1 MRGFIAASCVLF
13 AFASVAFGWGR
24 DGHAVISEIAHREL
38 SPEVR
43 ERVTEILGG
52 KHMAEVGSW
61 ADEVRRDPLYRW
73 SAPLHYSNIPPGEP
87 AFVFERHSPPEGCA
101 VSAIKRFSAELVDPA
116 LTDVQRREALKFL
129 IHFVGDIHQPL
140 HAGFA
145 HDRGGNDIAVE
156 LLGRPFNLHAV
167 WDSGLMRAAEVGP
180 WPAYADRLHSRITDH
195 QRGAWS
201 DLDPEVWTTESYQLA
216 VTFAYAIP
224 ENGKLDEDYV
234 QRNIPIVDARL
245 SIAGV
250 RLALLLNE
258 LLGGEGEDLDA
269 SVDDD
274 ALVPEGLSVGG

>member
-1 MRGFIAASCVLF
+1 MRSLIAAFLVLLL
-13 AFASVAFGWGR
+13 SPSIAFGWGR

-38 SPEVR
+38 SPEVLD
-43 ERVTEILGG
+43 RVTEILGG
-52 KHMAEVGSW
+52 RHMAEVGAW
-61 ADEVRRDPLYRW
+61 ADEVRRQPAYRW

-101 VSAIKRFSAELVDPA
+101 VAAIKRFSQELVDPE
-116 LTDVQRREALKFL
+116 LTDDQRREALKFL

-145 HDRGGNDIAVE
+145 HDRGGNDIRVE

-180 WPAYADRLHSRITDH
+180 WPEYADRLHARITDH

-201 DLDPEVWTTESYQLA
+201 NLNPEVWTTESYQLA

-224 ENGKLDEDYV
+224 DDGKLDEEYV
-234 QRNIPIVDARL
+234 QRNIAIVDARL

-250 RLALLLNE
+250 RLAQLLNE
-258 LLGGEGEDLDA
+258 LLGEGDELDA
-269 SVDDD
+269 AVDGE
-274 ALVPEGLSVGG
+274 AAVPVGG

>member
-1 MRGFIAASCVLF
+1 MRSLIAAFFVLLLS
-13 AFASVAFGWGR
+13 ASSVFGWGR

-38 SPEVR
+38 SPEAR

-52 KHMAEVGSW
+52 KHMVEVGSW
-61 ADEVRRDPLYRW
+61 ADEVRRQPMYRW

-101 VSAIKRFSAELVDPA
+101 VAAIKRFSEELVDPA
-116 LTDVQRREALKFL
+116 LTDEQRREALKFL

-145 HDRGGNDIAVE
+145 HDRGGNDIQVQ
-156 LLGRPFNLHAV
+156 LLGRAFNLHAV

-180 WPAYADRLHSRITDH
+180 WPEYAERLHARITDH
-195 QRGAWS
+195 QCDAWS
-201 DLDPEVWTTESYQLA
+201 ELDPEVWTTESYQLA

-224 ENGKLDEDYV
+224 GDGRLDEEYV
-234 QRNIPIVDARL
+234 ARNIAIVDARL
-245 SIAGV
+245 STAGV

-258 LLGGEGEDLDA
+258 LLGEDVEDLDS
-269 SVDDD
+269 SVDDE
-274 ALVPEGLSVGG
+274 AAVPVGG